1 MIFLITERD
10 AWTINGYLGIVII
23 AVMALVA
30 VLSLIYE
37 EWLMSVI
44 FFISAII
51 FGSGFSVIQPNESMI
66 VQFGGNYAG
75 SYRQAGIVVFV
86 PFSKRI
92 RISLREQIYKSDV
105 MHVHDVKGVP
115 VSMSIVLLFKVVD
128 APKVVYDVEDMEKY
142 IAIQSEMSVRNLMA
156 TYAHTDLLMDEMS
169 LQDLTHQ
176 LKQDLNNRLKR
187 TGTTLTEIRVIPEL
201 SPEKDIIT
209 ESAENVTEKL
219 IRFIEKENLLTM
231 NDESKKHIKSKLT
244 TALYEE

>member
-156 TYAHTDLLMDEMS
+156 TYAHADLLMDEMS

>member
-92 RISLREQIYKSDV
+92 RISLKEQIYKSDV

-156 TYAHTDLLMDEMS
+156 TYAHADLLMDEMS

>member
-1 MIFLITERD
+1 LITERD

-156 TYAHTDLLMDEMS
+156 TYAHADLLMDEMS

>member
-1 MIFLITERD
+1 MITERD

-156 TYAHTDLLMDEMS
+156 TYAHADLLMDEMS

-201 SPEKDIIT
+201 SPEKDINT

>member
-1 MIFLITERD
+1 MITERD

-44 FFISAII
+44 FFVSAII

-92 RISLREQIYKSDV
+92 RISLKEQIYKSDV

-156 TYAHTDLLMDEMS
+156 TYAHADLLMDEMS
-169 LQDLTHQ
+169 LQELTHQ

-187 TGTTLTEIRVIPEL
+187 TGTTLTEIRVIPAL
-201 SPEKDIIT
+201 SPEKEIT

-219 IRFIEKENLLTM
+219 IQFIEKENLLTM
-231 NDESKKHIKSKLT
+231 SDESKKHIRSKLT
-244 TALYEE
+244 TALYED

>member
-1 MIFLITERD
+1 MITERD

-156 TYAHTDLLMDEMS
+156 TYAHADLLMDEMS

>member
-1 MIFLITERD
+1 MITERD

-92 RISLREQIYKSDV
+92 RISLKEQIYKSDV

-156 TYAHTDLLMDEMS
+156 TYAHADLLMDEMS

>member
-44 FFISAII
+44 FFVSAII

-92 RISLREQIYKSDV
+92 RISLKEQIYKSDV

-156 TYAHTDLLMDEMS
+156 TYAHADLLMDEMS
-169 LQDLTHQ
+169 LQELTHQ

-187 TGTTLTEIRVIPEL
+187 TGTTLTEIRVIPAL
-201 SPEKDIIT
+201 SPEKEIT

-219 IRFIEKENLLTM
+219 IQFIEKENLLTM
-231 NDESKKHIKSKLT
+231 SDESKKHIRSKLT
-244 TALYEE
+244 TALYED

>member
-44 FFISAII
+44 FFVSAII

-156 TYAHTDLLMDEMS
+156 TYAHADLLMDEMS